1 MFEKRGIKMESGK
14 GILESVE
21 LARKDFLLRQKS
33 APEKIIA
40 QKRYQAAE
48 EIAECTIIREKTT
61 NRTTTDRIDR
71 IVCNRFLGPVIL
83 LAVIYLFYEL
93 AIVQGYKATAYTW
106 PVLAAL
112 KGLIAS
118 ILPSPG
124 FIFDPLLR
132 SVFIGVIDG
141 IFAVLNYIPI
151 FVILF
156 ALIAIM
162 EDTGYMARV
171 AFILDRVFR
180 YFGLHGQSALP
191 LILSGVFVGGCVIP
205 GVLAC
210 RGIKD
215 EKARLA
221 TILICPLMNC
231 LAKTPLYILLVGMF
245 FVAYK
250 GPMMFFV
257 ATITIIIA
265 LSVAKILSLTL
276 LRKTETA
283 PFVLEMPPYHIPTIG
298 GVLRRCVER
307 LWLFIKKIMTIVVV
321 FALVIYLLLSVP
333 GVNGDRKTYYQ
344 NQANH
349 KVEVF
354 FNKIGSANPYAKLLE
369 GQNLTRF
376 ANYWDDYKKAKM
388 GAGGKDAKRAVDEKF
403 RERNG
408 EFFKIVKRGKYTV
421 DGKKVNDNAA
431 GKVNKAYKK
440 LGNERNKIRRDID
453 EETIIGSVMGRLGV
467 WLEPVTK
474 YAGFNWRINIGLI
487 SAFAAKE
494 NIVATMGSIYRTPP
508 GETEKTLGARMKEKE
523 KGWTPL
529 HALAIILFMTM
540 YPPCIPAMLSVRLET
555 GSTKWMLFAI
565 FYPIVLGSIFA
576 VLVFTGGNL
585 LGLSGIQAM
594 IAFYVFALIVTIF
607 MGFIKNKDISEEYG

>member
-1 MFEKRGIKMESGK
+1 MEAEKD
-14 GILESVE
+14 ILESVE
-21 LARKDFLLRQKS
+21 LAREEFLLRQKI
-33 APEKIIA
+33 APEKVIA

-48 EIAECTIIREKTT
+48 EIAERAIRREKTIT
-61 NRTTTDRIDR
+61 RTVTDRIDR

-93 AIVQGYKATAYTW
+93 AIVQGYKATTYTW

-112 KGLIAS
+112 KDLIAS

-141 IFAVLNYIPI
+141 IFAVLNYLPI

-215 EKARLA
+215 EKAKLA

-245 FVAYK
+245 FAAYK
-250 GPMMFFV
+250 GPMMFFI

-307 LWLFIKKIMTIVVV
+307 LWLFVKKIMTIVVV
-321 FALVIYLLLSVP
+321 FALVVYLLLSVP
-333 GVNGDRKTYYQ
+333 GVSGDRKTYYQ
-344 NQANH
+344 DQANH
-349 KVEVF
+349 KIEVF

-369 GQNLTRF
+369 GQNLTIF

-388 GAGGKDAKRAVDEKF
+388 GAGSKEAKAAVDERF
-403 RERNG
+403 REKNG

-421 DGKKVNDNAA
+421 GGKKVNDNAA

-440 LGNERNKIRRDID
+440 LSSERNKIRREID
-453 EETIIGSVMGRLGV
+453 EETITGSVMGRLGV
-467 WLEPVTK
+467 WMEPVTK
-474 YAGFNWRINIGLI
+474 YAGFNWRTNIGLV

-494 NIVATMGSIYRTPP
+494 NIVATMGSIYKTPP
-508 GETEKTLGARMKEKE
+508 GEAEEALGARMKEKE

-594 IAFYVFALIVTIF
+594 IAFYVFALTLTIL
-607 MGFIKNKDISEEYG
+607 MGFIKNRDISEEYG